1 MNDPKNHVTA
11 YDIIRII
18 AALLVVLGHST
29 YLTIT
34 TNSGAIDY
42 HLPANIDP
50 VYRSDFFKT
59 WHYLSAWV
67 YRFHVA
73 LFFMLAGSVYALNPI
88 TKLKNLLKKKS
99 YRLLLPFLLTGLFFM
114 IPLKTLG
121 NFFDPQQIP
130 TVILNFLTG
139 HESGHLWF
147 LTSLFWCFLVFWG
160 LKNFLK
166 NNFLLLL
173 VTFLIYLFHDLLP
186 EGYFDFA
193 FSMQFLFFFAAGYC
207 FETVR
212 TFFEKHRYLIFCLF
226 PCLILLNILDTQKHF
241 LPAVG
246 FTLAGCALVYNLAFC
261 LTALFKDAFNR
272 PFFRLSA
279 NQTMIVYLLHD
290 PLMIVIL
297 YLCMQKELLTSAV
310 GCWIY
315 FFCRTIGVV
324 LLSVFI
330 GIIIKKGIA
339 YAKSFINYRRPGF
352 QCHKS
357 RPDR

>member
-1 MNDPKNHVTA
+1 MNAPKNHVTA
-11 YDIIRII
+11 YDIIRIL

-34 TNSGAIDY
+34 TNFGGIDY
-42 HLPANIDP
+42 HLPANLDP
-50 VYRSDFFKT
+50 TYRSDFFKT

-67 YRFHVA
+67 YRFHVP
-73 LFFMLAGSVYALNPI
+73 LFFMLAGSVYALKPI
-88 TKLKNLLKKKS
+88 KTIKDLLKKKS
-99 YRLLLPFLLTGLFFM
+99 YRLLFPFLLIGLFFM
-114 IPLKTLG
+114 IPLKTIG
-121 NFFDPQQIP
+121 KFFDPQQAT
-130 TVILNFLTG
+130 TVIFNFLTG

-160 LKNFLK
+160 LKNLLK
-166 NNFLLLL
+166 NNVLLLF

-193 FSMQFLFFFAAGYC
+193 FSMQFLFFFATGYC
-207 FETVR
+207 FEKVR
-212 TFFEKHRYLIFCLF
+212 PFFEKHLSITFCLF
-226 PCLILLNILDTQKHF
+226 PLLIFLNILDTQKHF

-246 FTLAGCALVYNLAFC
+246 FMLAGCFLIYNFAFC
-261 LTALFKDAFNR
+261 LTVLFKNR
-272 PFFRLSA
+272 CNSSFFRQSA
-279 NQTMIVYLLHD
+279 KQTMTVYLLHD

-324 LLSVFI
+324 FLSVFI
-330 GIIIKKGIA
+330 GIIIKKGIV
-339 YAKSFINYRRPGF
+339 YAKSFINYRCPSL